1 MLSWAMWSSYVGLPV
16 LCVGP
21 SLGQCGVP
29 MWVSLCCVW
38 VPVLGNVEF
47 LCGSPCV
54 VCVSQS
60 WEMWSSYVGLPVL
73 CVCPSLGQCGVP
85 MWVSLCC
92 VWVPAEAMLWL
103 VLTHVGTG

>member
-1 MLSWAMWSSYVGLPV
+1 
-16 LCVGP
+16 
-21 SLGQCGVP
+21 

-60 WEMWSSYVGLPVL
+60 WAMWSSYVGLPVL
-73 CVCPSLGQCGVP
+73 CVGPSRGYALAGSDTRWH
-85 MWVSLCC
+85 WVTWTRE
-92 VWVPAEAMLWL
+92 V
-103 VLTHVGTG
+103 